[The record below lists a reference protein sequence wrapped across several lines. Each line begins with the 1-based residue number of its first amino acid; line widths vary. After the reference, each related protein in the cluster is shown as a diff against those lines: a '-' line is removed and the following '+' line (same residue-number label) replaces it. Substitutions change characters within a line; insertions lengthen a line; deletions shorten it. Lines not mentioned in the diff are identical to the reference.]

1 MPHYIILIG
10 IIIIIIALVYV
21 LSKRSKVKK
30 SGTVLDNY
38 KVNEKNSNQRI
49 VDTMSDN
56 APEKAYVISEISKL
70 EEKGINIT
78 IPEEVTLYFGNT
90 QRIKMKASVKA
101 AKMVAF
107 RSLDE
112 NIVTVTDE
120 VIIGQKIGSTSIITT
135 VLVEDSYY
143 EYTTVVKVKPGRVI
157 VTAEKEKIQVGET
170 TKIKTMVSSGVM
182 NDLSYTSDQSEVAL
196 VTSDGIYGIVEGKAV
211 GSALITV
218 KVGFGG
224 KIKTGKV
231 EIEVVNAEAPAIPVS
246 NPINARDY
254 TVDNDW
260 QGSRVYFGHY
270 EQDNQQ
276 ANGPEPILWRVLE
289 VAEDS
294 MLLLSEYGLICKNYN
309 DSYEDVTWET
319 STMRAW
325 LNGEFLDTAFTN
337 KEKGAIQDTLVKN
350 DDNKNYKTSGGNDT
364 VDKVFLLSYE
374 EAQNNTYGFQSGVS
388 NKSKSRQM
396 RLTEAALVEG
406 YANKDNGNT
415 CWWLRSPGIT
425 NQYAAYVF
433 TVGSI
438 TDSYYVGRRND
449 AVRPVIRVKLSSVV
463 FGEYMKDPSFS
474 GVRIIPK

>member
-1 MPHYIILIG
+1 MKGSIR
-10 IIIIIIALVYV
+10 
-21 LSKRSKVKK
+21 K
-30 SGTVLDNY
+30 
-38 KVNEKNSNQRI
+38 EKNYATLLYFNR
-49 VDTMSDN
+49 
-56 APEKAYVISEISKL
+56 YHCSEL

-78 IPEEVTLYFGNT
+78 IPEAVTLYFGNT
-90 QRIKMKASVKA
+90 QRIKMQASVKS

-112 NIVTVTDE
+112 GVAAVTDE
-120 VIIGQKIGSTSIITT
+120 VIIGQKVGSTSIYTT
-135 VLVEDSYY
+135 VLVEGNYY
-143 EYTTVVKVKPGRVI
+143 EYTTIVTVKPGKVI
-157 VTAEKEKIQVGET
+157 VTAEKERIQVGET

-182 NDLSYTSDQSEVAL
+182 KSLSYRSDQDEIAVVKKA
-196 VTSDGIYGIVEGKAV
+196 GIYGFVEGRAV

-224 KIKTGKV
+224 KIKAGKV
-231 EIEVVNAEAPAIPVS
+231 AIEVVNAEAPVIPVS
-246 NPINARDY
+246 NPMNAKDY
-254 TVDNDW
+254 TVKDDW

-270 EQDNQQ
+270 EQDNQE

-294 MLLLSEYGLICKNYN
+294 ILLLSEYGLICKNYN
-309 DSYEDVTWET
+309 DTYENVTWET
-319 STMRAW
+319 STLRAW

-337 KEKGAIQDTLVKN
+337 KEKRAIQDTVVKN
-350 DDNKNYKTSGGNDT
+350 EVNKNYNTSGGNDT

-374 EAQNNTYGFQSGVS
+374 EAQNNAYGFQSGVS

-433 TVGSI
+433 SVGSI

-449 AVRPVIRVKLSSVV
+449 AVRPVIRL
-463 FGEYMKDPSFS
+463 
-474 GVRIIPK
+474 

>member
-1 MPHYIILIG
+1 MPHYYILIG
-10 IIIIIIALVYV
+10 IIVIIIALVYV
-21 LSKRSKVKK
+21 LSKRSKVR
-30 SGTVLDNY
+30 ST
-38 KVNEKNSNQRI
+38 
-49 VDTMSDN
+49 DTKSDN
-56 APEKAYVISEISKL
+56 APANDYVISEISEL

-78 IPEEVTLYFGNT
+78 IPEAVTLYFGNT
-90 QRIKMKASVKA
+90 QRIKMQASVKS

-112 NIVTVTDE
+112 GVAAVTDE
-120 VIIGQKIGSTSIITT
+120 VIIGQKVGSTSIYTT
-135 VLVEDSYY
+135 VLVEGNYY
-143 EYTTVVKVKPGRVI
+143 EYTTIVTVKPGKVI
-157 VTAEKEKIQVGET
+157 VTAEKERIQVGET

-182 NDLSYTSDQSEVAL
+182 KSLSYRSDQDEIAVVKKA
-196 VTSDGIYGIVEGKAV
+196 GIYGFVEGRAV

-224 KIKTGKV
+224 KIKAGKV
-231 EIEVVNAEAPAIPVS
+231 AIEVVNAEAPVLPVS
-246 NPINARDY
+246 NPMNAKDY
-254 TVDNDW
+254 TVKDDW

-270 EQDNQQ
+270 EQDNQE
-276 ANGPEPILWRVLE
+276 ANGLEPILWRVLE

-294 MLLLSEYGLICKNYN
+294 ILLLSEYGLICKNYN
-309 DSYEDVTWET
+309 DTYENVTWET
-319 STMRAW
+319 STLRAW

-337 KEKGAIQDTLVKN
+337 KEKRAIQDTVVKN
-350 DDNKNYKTSGGNDT
+350 EVNKNYNTSGGNDT

-374 EAQNNTYGFQSGVS
+374 EAQNNAYGFQSGVS

-433 TVGSI
+433 SVGSI

-449 AVRPVIRVKLSSVV
+449 AVRPVIRLKSSSVV
-463 FGEYMKDPSFS
+463 FGENIKGGSFFS
-474 GVRIIPK
+474 VRIIPK